1 MNRREAELSV
11 GCWMFVKATKPT
23 KATASTPR
31 LIGQLSALLVIVID
45 GRFENEDE
53 HDWRIFRE
61 FNLIVVP

>member
-1 MNRREAELSV
+1 
-11 GCWMFVKATKPT
+11 MFVKATKPT